1 MTNQPPRAR
10 RKQLPEGKLLALDF
24 GSRRTGVAV
33 ADELGLFAHPRPAI
47 VGLSGQRLV
56 ERVVALVAEEGVAGV
71 IVGIPV
77 TMSGGESAQTAEV
90 REFVANLRT
99 ALDIPVIEADE
110 RLTSVQAG
118 AMLSGR
124 ERKRSG
130 QRDSAAAALVL
141 QSVLDTRR
149 EIAR

>member
-1 MTNQPPRAR
+1 M
-10 RKQLPEGKLLALDF
+10 
-24 GSRRTGVAV
+24 
-33 ADELGLFAHPRPAI
+33 ADELGLLAHPRPAI

-56 ERVVALVAEEGVAGV
+56 ERVVALVAEEGIAGV

-90 REFVANLRT
+90 REFVANLRA
-99 ALDIPVIEADE
+99 ALDIPVLEADE

-149 EIAR
+149 EMAR